1 MNCEKQQIDINLISH
16 TATFLSFILW
26 QICYVLISEMVDKS
40 CKIWPIAFIHN
51 CFLALFSLHLAHFK
65 VKSCSWFNEVLQ
77 TQMTLQWRHNG
88 HNSISNHQPH
98 DCLLNY
104 IFTHW
109 SKKTS
114 KLRVTDLCAGNSPV
128 TAEFPTQ
135 RASNTESVSIWS
147 RHHGCHT
154 LVSHKSYDCRKYR
167 CKKWS
172 DVTWSIHYCNAAY
185 CNTIFCIKT
194 YK

>member
-40 CKIWPIAFIHN
+40 CKIWPSAFIHN

-65 VKSCSWFNEVLQ
+65 VKSCSWFNEVLL

-88 HNSISNHQPH
+88 RNSISNHQPH
-98 DCLLNY
+98 DCLFNY

-114 KLRVTDLCAGNSPV
+114 KLHVTDLCVGNSPV
-128 TAEFPTQ
+128 NYPHKGPVTQKLFPYDHVIMVVTLLFHI
-135 RASNTESVSIWS
+135 SHIIVGSIGV
-147 RHHGCHT
+147 RNDPM
-154 LVSHKSYDCRKYR
+154 SHDQS
-167 CKKWS
+167 
-172 DVTWSIHYCNAAY
+172 
-185 CNTIFCIKT
+185 TIAMLLIAI
-194 YK
+194 